1 MFRPSSARR
10 LLPVGLL
17 SWGAFAAAATGCNTR
32 DRLTFPSG
40 GGGDQLGPV
49 TVIDSP
55 KEDTTVA
62 PTPVV
67 FVNGRTLD
75 QDGIDTVYFE
85 TEGGKTAFAPFIG
98 GGTAFRFGLPI
109 TTDSSLLGAVITVRV
124 FATDRLG
131 NRGDTAVR
139 RITVQ

>member
-1 MFRPSSARR
+1 MFRGPSDSRSLA
-10 LLPVGLL
+10 L
-17 SWGAFAAAATGCNTR
+17 SLVLWSVVTTAGTGCDTR
-32 DRLTFPSG
+32 DRLTFPSA
-40 GGGDQLGPV
+40 GGGDQVGPS
-49 TVIDSP
+49 TVIDAP
-55 KEDTTVA
+55 KADTTVP

-75 QDGIDTVYFE
+75 EDGLDTIYFE
-85 TEGGKTAFAPFIG
+85 TEGGKTSFAPFIG

-109 TTDSSLLGAVITVRV
+109 TADSTLIGHIITVRV